1 MASFIESPFLQARQ
15 MLSLSPT
22 SSNTLSETRA
32 PTTNISSNME
42 QLMMPSHQMPQNQK
56 QVILPETSKLN
67 LLRKT

>member
-22 SSNTLSETRA
+22 SPKPLSETRA
-32 PTTNISSNME
+32 STTNISSNME

-67 LLRKT
+67 LL